1 MKIFLYYEEK
11 RTVLDIHLKM
21 FGSNVSHYLGELC
34 IYPFGERFLLHCVVL
49 ICAGKEKREEL
60 IVKNMNRWIKSDAR
74 YSQPFKRSSEHCYNL
89 MSISTCFFRERL
101 DLGTN

>member
-49 ICAGKEKREEL
+49 ICAGKEK
-60 IVKNMNRWIKSDAR
+60 
-74 YSQPFKRSSEHCYNL
+74 KRRIDCQEHEQVDQKWRQVQ
-89 MSISTCFFRERL
+89 SAF
-101 DLGTN
+101 